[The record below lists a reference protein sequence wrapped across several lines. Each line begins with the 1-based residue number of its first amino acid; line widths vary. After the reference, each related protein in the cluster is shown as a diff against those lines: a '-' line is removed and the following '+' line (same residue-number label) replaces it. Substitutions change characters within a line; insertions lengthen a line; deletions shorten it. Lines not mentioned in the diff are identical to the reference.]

1 MQLNKELYKISK
13 ENVFQH
19 FKTKVFVPNWPE
31 VVKDYILK
39 GGDAIDLFEPTD
51 GFHPSQLQHEI
62 LAEVVWVFLKTK
74 FRYAL
79 GPLNPHN
86 AEIKRRFGDQGGF

>member
-1 MQLNKELYKISK
+1 MDEELHRISK
-13 ENVFQH
+13 ENVFQN

-31 VVKDYILK
+31 MVKVYVLN

-62 LAEVVWVFLKTK
+62 LAETVWVFLKAK

-79 GPLNPHN
+79 GPINPHN
-86 AEIKRRFGDQGGF
+86 AEIRRRFGDQGDF